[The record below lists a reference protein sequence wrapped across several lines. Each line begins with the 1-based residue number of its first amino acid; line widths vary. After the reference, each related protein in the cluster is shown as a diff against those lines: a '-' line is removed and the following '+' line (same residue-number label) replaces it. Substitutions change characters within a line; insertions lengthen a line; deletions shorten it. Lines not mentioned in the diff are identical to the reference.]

1 MLTITVEELKTNL
14 DKYLVLGQKETINI
28 TYKNKIIFAIVPQKT
43 ILLNKLENIFGS
55 LPREVYKDDKIN
67 RE

>member
-43 ILLNKLENIFGS
+43 ILLNKLEDLFGS

>member
-43 ILLNKLENIFGS
+43 ILLNKLENLFGS

>member
-14 DKYLVLGQKETINI
+14 DKYLVLGQKETISI

-55 LPREVYKDDKIN
+55 LPREAYKDDEIN